1 MRFLNDLGIKWKIIT
16 IAIAGPIIVA
26 AVLAVQ
32 RVGDIRNGAEEAIL
46 TNSRAVVMM
55 AESIRDQMA
64 KKLQKGVIK
73 SFKDIDPGVL
83 LEAVPVVTAINV
95 ARERAKEAGYTFRVP
110 KVQPRNPENQPTALE
125 VAVIEEITRN
135 NLNEKIVYE
144 GNQIRYFKPIRLTE
158 ECLFCHGDPAGSKDA
173 VGGTKEGWKT
183 GEIHGA
189 FEIISSLD
197 KANREMTRAKISI
210 ALWTLLILAVISV
223 AVYFLINSSLVKPMI
238 SSAKLIKQIA
248 GGDLTQSLNVDRKD
262 ELGVMVSDLNHMASN
277 LRVMIKDISDN
288 GGTLLN
294 ASGSL
299 QVISETLSDATRN
312 VSHRSSSVAAAA
324 EEMSSNMNSVAAAME
339 QSTSNISIVAASTE
353 EMTATIQEIA
363 QNTEKSRQITGQA
376 VTQTKNASIK
386 INELGVAAQEIGK
399 VTETITEIS
408 DQTKLLA
415 LNATIEAARAG
426 EAGKG
431 FAVVANEIK
440 DLAQQTAKATEEI
453 SKKIEGIQSST
464 AVTVEEIEQV
474 TKVIEE
480 VNEIVTTIATAVE
493 EQSVTTREMA
503 GNVAQAAQGIQ
514 EVSEN
519 VLQSSTVSV
528 EIARDI
534 ANVNNEANQIT
545 KNSEEVKASAESLSR
560 LAEQLKTMVGR
571 FRI

>member
-1 MRFLNDLGIKWKIIT
+1 MRFLNDMGIKWKIIT

-46 TNSRAVVMM
+46 TNNRAVAMM

-64 KKLQKGVIK
+64 KKLQKGIIK
-73 SFKDIDPGVL
+73 SFRDIDPGVL

-135 NLNEKIVYE
+135 NLNEKVVYE

-197 KANREMTRAKISI
+197 KANQEMTRAKISI
-210 ALWTLLILAVISV
+210 TLWTLLILAVISV

-248 GGDLTQSLNVDRKD
+248 GGDLTQSLNVDSKD

-363 QNTEKSRQITGQA
+363 KNTEKSRQITGQA

-464 AVTVEEIEQV
+464 AITVEEIEHV

-480 VNEIVTTIATAVE
+480 INEIVTTIATAV
-493 EQSVTTREMA
+493 
-503 GNVAQAAQGIQ
+503 
-514 EVSEN
+514 
-519 VLQSSTVSV
+519 
-528 EIARDI
+528 
-534 ANVNNEANQIT
+534 
-545 KNSEEVKASAESLSR
+545 
-560 LAEQLKTMVGR
+560 
-571 FRI
+571 